1 MEDAIGV
8 EVAVVVIGAR
18 VGTAAGTKVD
28 TFKLVGAIVVLFI
41 VLLLVLLDT
50 VGELMNNGETDGV
63 AVRFMLLNIVGA
75 SDDASV
81 VSLLALGM
89 LDGASEAVLAFVETG
104 DTATGTD
111 TGGSLVADAL
121 LLFDEFLSPLTTS
134 NSTGI
139 TTAAAITAS
148 TTHTSTISRRFRL
161 CFCGV
166 RWSMTS
172 GSWSSLWRILFVP
185 SSVAIKCC
193 MGDVMASRSLSMG
206 VDGVRVDR
214 DASSFKGVQAPPW
227 WDADGMVL
235 SCCSALVLRTGE
247 PSFSSTVG
255 SSSFMMNIQICC
267 RWTNSRKREIFQCVC
282 FFFW

>member
-1 MEDAIGV
+1 M

-18 VGTAAGTKVD
+18 VGTAVGTKVD
-28 TFKLVGAIVVLFI
+28 TFEIVGAIVVLFI

-89 LDGASEAVLAFVETG
+89 LDGASEAVLVFVETG

-139 TTAAAITAS
+139 TTAAAITTN
-148 TTHTSTISRRFRL
+148 TTHPRTISRRFRL

-166 RWSMTS
+166 R
-172 GSWSSLWRILFVP
+172 
-185 SSVAIKCC
+185 
-193 MGDVMASRSLSMG
+193 
-206 VDGVRVDR
+206 
-214 DASSFKGVQAPPW
+214 
-227 WDADGMVL
+227 
-235 SCCSALVLRTGE
+235 
-247 PSFSSTVG
+247 
-255 SSSFMMNIQICC
+255 
-267 RWTNSRKREIFQCVC
+267 
-282 FFFW
+282 

>member
-18 VGTAAGTKVD
+18 VGTAVGTKVD
-28 TFKLVGAIVVLFI
+28 TFKLVGAIVVVFI
-41 VLLLVLLDT
+41 VLLDT
-50 VGELMNNGETDGV
+50 VGELMNKGDTDGV

-148 TTHTSTISRRFRL
+148 TTHPRTISTRFRL

-166 RWSMTS
+166 R
-172 GSWSSLWRILFVP
+172 
-185 SSVAIKCC
+185 
-193 MGDVMASRSLSMG
+193 
-206 VDGVRVDR
+206 
-214 DASSFKGVQAPPW
+214 
-227 WDADGMVL
+227 
-235 SCCSALVLRTGE
+235 
-247 PSFSSTVG
+247 
-255 SSSFMMNIQICC
+255 
-267 RWTNSRKREIFQCVC
+267 
-282 FFFW
+282 